1 MFIFDPDIVAP
12 WVLARAGGGQYIPGT
27 YSAIG
32 RTKDGRIV
40 GGIIYESF
48 NGANVFCHI
57 AGEGRWMNREFL
69 RMIFD
74 YPFRQLG
81 VRRMTAMIVSNNE
94 KCINFVKK
102 LGFEKES
109 EMYQAHNEGD
119 IIIYRLMAKDCRWL
133 EINNGQRK

>member
-1 MFIFDPDIVAP
+1 MFIFDPDVVAP
-12 WVLARAGGGQYIPGT
+12 WVLERAGGGQFIPGT

-32 RTKDGRIV
+32 RVKDGNLA

-57 AGEGRWMNREFL
+57 AGEGRWMNRDFL

-81 VRRMTAMIVSNNE
+81 VKRMTAMIVSNNS
-94 KCINFVKK
+94 KCIGFVEN
-102 LGFEKES
+102 LGFEKEC
-109 EMYQAHNEGD
+109 EMFQAHNDGN
-119 IIIYRLMAKDCRWL
+119 ILVYRLMAKDCRWL
-133 EINNGQRK
+133 GV